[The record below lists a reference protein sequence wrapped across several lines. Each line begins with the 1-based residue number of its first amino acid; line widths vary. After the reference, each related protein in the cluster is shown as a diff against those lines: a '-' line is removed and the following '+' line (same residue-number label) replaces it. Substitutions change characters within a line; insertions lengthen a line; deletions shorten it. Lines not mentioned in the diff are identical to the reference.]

1 MQAMK
6 SATRKCLGTLLL
18 AAGVVVIAP
27 VMANAAEETAPTFT
41 KDIAPIFQAKCE
53 ACHRP
58 DSIAPMSLVTYQE
71 ARPWARSIKDR
82 VATRQM
88 PPWHIDRT
96 VGIQAFKNDRSLT
109 DAEIDTVVRWVDG
122 GAPRGNP
129 EDMPAAVDWPDESKW
144 NFAEQFDGPPDLIVE
159 SAPYTMPAEAND
171 AWWKPRGPTGLTED
185 RWARA
190 IEIRP
195 GTVAGRKI
203 THHAIARL
211 VQEEVDP
218 ALRRANAANAA
229 NGIDRSRTAGTF
241 MEWAVGKQGEIMRPG
256 AGKLMLADSE
266 IQWDIHYSAA
276 GEEITDSAQ
285 LGVYLYPKD
294 QTPEHRQVLHIMGT
308 GGVDIP
314 PNSVA
319 VTEGFFPLQRAAR
332 IESYQPHMH
341 LRGKAMSMEAILP
354 SGRRQLLSHVGDFNF
369 NWHNSYV
376 YDDISAPLLPKG
388 TLIKV
393 TAWHDNTAANRANP
407 DPDVWVGYG
416 DRTVDEMAHAWVN
429 VTYFDEDDY
438 AAQVAERE
446 TALSEAAGGGE

>member
-1 MQAMK
+1 MK
-6 SATRKCLGTLLL
+6 SAAGKHLGTFVL
-18 AAGVVVIAP
+18 ALGVSAS
-27 VMANAAEETAPTFT
+27 AAEEAVPTFT
-41 KDIAPIFQAKCE
+41 RDVAPIFQAKCE

-58 DSIAPMSLVTYQE
+58 GSIAPMSLVTWRE
-71 ARPWARSIKDR
+71 ARPWARSIRER
-82 VATRQM
+82 VSTRQM
-88 PPWHIDRT
+88 PPWHVDRT

-109 DAEIDTVVRWVDG
+109 DAEIDVVVRWVDG

-129 EDMPAAVDWPDESKW
+129 ADRPAAVDWPDESKW
-144 NFAEQFDGPPDLIVE
+144 YFAEQFDGPPDLIVE
-159 SAPYTMPAEAND
+159 SAPFTMAAEAND
-171 AWWKPRGPTGLTED
+171 AWWKPRSPTGLTEE

-195 GTVAGRKI
+195 KTVAGRKI

-211 VQEEVDP
+211 VQEETDP
-218 ALRRANAANAA
+218 AIRQAAAVA
-229 NGIDRSRTAGTF
+229 DGGFDRSRTAGTF

-256 AGKLMLADSE
+256 AGKLMLPDSE

-285 LGVYLYPKD
+285 LGVYLYPPD
-294 QTPEHRQVLHIMGT
+294 ETPEHRQVLHIMGA

-314 PNSVA
+314 PNTVS
-319 VTEGFFPLQRAAR
+319 VTEGFFPLQRGAR

-354 SGRRQLLSHVGDFNF
+354 NGRRRLLSHVGDFNF
-369 NWHNSYV
+369 NWHNTYV
-376 YDDISAPLLPKG
+376 YADDSAPLLPRG
-388 TLIKV
+388 TLIKI

-438 AAQVAERE
+438 AAEVARR
-446 TALSEAAGGGE
+446 EAALVETEGGE

>member
-1 MQAMK
+1 MK
-6 SATRKCLGTLLL
+6 SATAKSLGMFVLVFGVW
-18 AAGVVVIAP
+18 AAPAG
-27 VMANAAEETAPTFT
+27 AAEEAAPTFT
-41 KDIAPIFQAKCE
+41 KDVAPIFQAKCE

-58 DSIAPMSLVTYQE
+58 GSIAPMSLVTYQE

-82 VATRQM
+82 VAARQM
-88 PPWHIDRT
+88 PPWHVDRT

-109 DAEIDTVVRWVDG
+109 DAEIDTVVRWVDA

-129 EDMPAAVDWPDESKW
+129 ADAPASVDWPDESKW
-144 NFAEQFDGPPDLIVE
+144 YFAEQFDGPPDLIVE
-159 SAPYTMPAEAND
+159 SAPFTMAAEAND
-171 AWWKPRGPTGLTED
+171 AWWKPRSPTGLTED

-218 ALRRANAANAA
+218 AIRRANAANAA

-294 QTPEHRQVLHIMGT
+294 QTPEHRQVLHIMGA

-319 VTEGFFPLQRAAR
+319 VTEGFFPLQRGAR

-354 SGRRQLLSHVGDFNF
+354 TGRRRLLSHVGDFNF

-376 YDDISAPLLPKG
+376 YADDSAPLLPKG

-438 AAQVAERE
+438 AAEVAQR
-446 TALSEAAGGGE
+446 EAALAQRGGE

>member
-1 MQAMK
+1 MK
-6 SATRKCLGTLLL
+6 SATWKCLGILLF
-18 AAGVVVIAP
+18 ATGAVAIAP
-27 VMANAAEETAPTFT
+27 ALATAAEEAVPTFT
-41 KDIAPIFQAKCE
+41 KDVAPIFQAKCE

-58 DSIAPMSLVTYQE
+58 GSIAPMSLVTYQE

-96 VGIQAFKNDRSLT
+96 VGIQTFQNDRSLT
-109 DAEIDTVVRWVDG
+109 DAEIATVVRWVDG

-129 EDMPAAVDWPDESKW
+129 ADMPAAVDWPDESKW

-171 AWWKPRGPTGLTED
+171 AWWKPRGSTGLTEE

-211 VQEEVDP
+211 VQEEIDP
-218 ALRRANAANAA
+218 AIRQANAANAA
-229 NGIDRSRTAGTF
+229 NGVDRSRTAGTF

-256 AGKLMLADSE
+256 AGKLMLPDSE

-276 GEEITDSAQ
+276 GEEITDTVQ
-285 LGVYLYPKD
+285 LGVYLYPED
-294 QTPEHRQVLHIMGT
+294 QTPEHRQVLHLMGT

-354 SGRRQLLSHVGDFNF
+354 NGRRQLLSHVGDFNF

-376 YDDISAPLLPKG
+376 YDDIAAPLLPKG

-438 AAQVAERE
+438 AAEVAKRE
-446 TALSEAAGGGE
+446 TALSQTEGGGE